1 MARGSVHKTKL
12 HKIHL
17 KQKHVIHLICN
28 ENKFMHTRTLMQS
41 LQVLNVFHV
50 TIEKSLCSCIVS
62 KLVVMYQLFLEINLP
77 ILPIDIQQNS
87 QETTLHYLIIYITN
101 QNIRYLSEVL
111 HFVVSNDTR
120 LYQMLRKNYE
130 KLLYLKQN

>member
-1 MARGSVHKTKL
+1 MHCIKT
-12 HKIHL
+12 
-17 KQKHVIHLICN
+17 C
-28 ENKFMHTRTLMQS
+28 S
-41 LQVLNVFHV
+41 NVPV
-50 TIEKSLCSCIVS
+50 SSIVS

-101 QNIRYLSEVL
+101 QNIRYQSEVL

>member
-50 TIEKSLCSCIVS
+50 TIEKSLSSCIVS

-77 ILPIDIQQNS
+77 ILLIDIQQIS
-87 QETTLHYLIIYITN
+87 QKTTLHCLIITN
-101 QNIRYLSEVL
+101 QNIRYLLEVI
-111 HFVVSNDTR
+111 HFGTR

>member
-77 ILPIDIQQNS
+77 ILLIDIQQIS
-87 QETTLHYLIIYITN
+87 QKTTLHCLIITN
-101 QNIRYLSEVL
+101 QNIRYLLEVI
-111 HFVVSNDTR
+111 HFGTR

>member
-1 MARGSVHKTKL
+1 MHRIKT
-12 HKIHL
+12 
-17 KQKHVIHLICN
+17 C
-28 ENKFMHTRTLMQS
+28 S
-41 LQVLNVFHV
+41 NVPV
-50 TIEKSLCSCIVS
+50 SSIMS

-111 HFVVSNDTR
+111 DFVVSNDTR